1 MEDPE
6 ISRRR
11 IIDSV
16 ISSICLNAGFVK
28 TEAFA
33 LETLAEM
40 FTSCMQRLYLII
52 LIYDAKITLIFQVI
66 CQLSIQTKLYSE
78 LTGRTEANL
87 HDVASALL
95 ELG

>member
-16 ISSICLNAGFVK
+16 ISSICLNAGFMK
-28 TEAFA
+28 TETFA

-40 FTSCMQRLYLII
+40 FTSC
-52 LIYDAKITLIFQVI
+52 KIF
-66 CQLSIQTKLYSE
+66 IQFHFFK
-78 LTGRTEANL
+78 
-87 HDVASALL
+87 HF
-95 ELG
+95 